1 MSVIEGWLKEVHDEK
16 GSDLFVTADAPP
28 CIKVNGKI
36 RAIST
41 EVLLPEEVT
50 EIVKSIMTKKQ
61 IREFDETLECQ
72 FAIALGDDVRFR
84 VSAFYQ
90 QAHVGMPSHR
100 PGHHGPRTRAAH
112 PRGRIRLCR
121 SRSHRR

>member
-1 MSVIEGWLKEVHDEK
+1 MSVVEGWLKQVHEEK

-41 EVLLPEEVT
+41 EVLLADEVA
-50 EIVKSIMTKKQ
+50 EIVKGIMTKKQ
-61 IREFDETLECQ
+61 IREFDETMECQ
-72 FAIALGDDVRFR
+72 FAIALGEDVRFR

-90 QAHVGMPSHR
+90 QAQIGICLLYTSD
-100 PGHHGPRTRAAH
+100 AADE
-112 PRGRIRLCR
+112 RVRV
-121 SRSHRR
+121 